1 MDKILFFYNVEE
13 NIKYSFLLQNIL
25 INKSNINLSYNYSSF
40 FSIFGMIIFI
50 LRRTIIFFITNIL
63 IKFLVL
69 CGIYGSIKIN
79 SIFLLI
85 QFKI

>member
-63 IKFLVL
+63 I
-69 CGIYGSIKIN
+69 
-79 SIFLLI
+79 
-85 QFKI
+85 

>member
-25 INKSNINLSYNYSSF
+25 INKSNINLSYNYSNF

-50 LRRTIIFFITNIL
+50 FEE
-63 IKFLVL
+63 
-69 CGIYGSIKIN
+69 
-79 SIFLLI
+79 
-85 QFKI
+85 Q